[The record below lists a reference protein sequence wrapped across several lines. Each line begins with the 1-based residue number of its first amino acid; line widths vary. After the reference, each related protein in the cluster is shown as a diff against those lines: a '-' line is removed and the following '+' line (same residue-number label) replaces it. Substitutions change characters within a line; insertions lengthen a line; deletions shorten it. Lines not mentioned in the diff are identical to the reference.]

1 MTDKSLS
8 YERRIIADADNDI
21 RSALATNSPS
31 ECQSLLQ
38 KRYQNTYGETR
49 EAFVQQ
55 LMFQL
60 SVICVRRHARGA
72 A

>member
-1 MTDKSLS
+1 MSDKSLS
-8 YERRIIADADNDI
+8 YERRIIADADNEI
-21 RSALATNSPS
+21 RSALATRSPS

-38 KRYQNTYGETR
+38 KQYQNTYGETR
-49 EAFVQQ
+49 EAFVQL

-60 SVICVRRHARGA
+60 SLTCVRHNERGA

>member
-1 MTDKSLS
+1 MLDKSLS
-8 YERRIIADADNDI
+8 YERSIIADADNDI
-21 RSALATNSPS
+21 RSAMATRLSS
-31 ECQSLLQ
+31 ECWALLQ
-38 KRYQNTYGETR
+38 NKYQNTYGETR

-60 SVICVRRHARGA
+60 SLTCGRRHERGA